1 MLPNAMYALK
11 AQQTHDVTATTARI
25 NELVTFARQAENRGV
40 MNDVCRLAR
49 DMLGIPA
56 VDTEFLATATPP
68 AAVALAGRASRSVGG
83 GYAANARVIDYPN
96 ACRILQRIGAMSG
109 QLHTLYN
116 GAEAAR
122 KFGFNAD
129 AIEYAVFGRT
139 VEHLVASAD
148 ATCIGVISNM
158 TDAGPVIRVDV

>member
-1 MLPNAMYALK
+1 
-11 AQQTHDVTATTARI
+11 
-25 NELVTFARQAENRGV
+25 